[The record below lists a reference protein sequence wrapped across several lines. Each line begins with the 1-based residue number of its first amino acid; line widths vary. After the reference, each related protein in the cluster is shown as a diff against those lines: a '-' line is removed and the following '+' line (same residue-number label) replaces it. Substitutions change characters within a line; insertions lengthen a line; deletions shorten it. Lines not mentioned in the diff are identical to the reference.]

1 LWCGI
6 RKKGKRELMEQYSP
20 KTILLA
26 TDGSQDGGLAV
37 AAAVDLSKRTGA
49 KLHAA
54 HAWVPLPH
62 FAHPSLVSARYH
74 PPYEEGARRILDEQV
89 GRIEQAGGTVLGAH
103 LVEGRPADAILD
115 LAERIGADLIVI
127 GSRGLSSVKRLLVG
141 SVSLG
146 VVHHADRPVLVVRG
160 GSWPP
165 VRVVI
170 GEDLSEDAHGAERV
184 GIALGKLLKA
194 ETLLAHAYE
203 GMPPHPE
210 TLPRDDR
217 ELYEAMVE
225 KYLARAEPALEARA
239 AELEDAYGLRPRLRI
254 LEGESATALSEVAEE
269 GGGTGLLVVGSRG
282 LGTGG
287 RMLLGSVST
296 KVLMAARGPVLV
308 CPREERDEGGR
319 RA

>member
-1 LWCGI
+1 
-6 RKKGKRELMEQYSP
+6 MEEYHP
-20 KTILLA
+20 ETILLA
-26 TDGSQDGGLAV
+26 TDGSEGAEP
-37 AAAVDLSKRTGA
+37 AARAAIDLSNRTGG

-74 PPYEEGARRILDEQV
+74 PPYEEGARRILDEQL
-89 GRIEQAGGTVLGAH
+89 GRIEQAGGTVSEAH
-103 LVEGRPADAILD
+103 LIEGRPADAILD
-115 LAERIGADLIVI
+115 LAEQIGADLIVA
-127 GSRGLSSVKRLLVG
+127 GSRGLGSVKRLLVG

-146 VVHHADRPVLVVRG
+146 LVHHADRPVLVVRE

-170 GEDLSEDAHGAERV
+170 GDDLSEGARSAARLGV
-184 GIALGKLLKA
+184 GLAKLVEA
-194 ETLLAHAYE
+194 ETFLVHAYE

-217 ELYEAMVE
+217 ELYEAMVRE
-225 KYLARAEPALEARA
+225 HLRLVEPALEGRA
-239 AELEDAYGLRPRLRI
+239 AGLEDACGLRPRVRL
-254 LEGESATALSEVAEE
+254 LEGESPRVLSEVAEE
-269 GGGTGLLVVGSRG
+269 GGGTGPLVVGSRG
-282 LGTGG
+282 LGAGW

-296 KVLMAARGPVLV
+296 KVLMAASGPVLV
-308 CPREERDEGGR
+308 CPHEGSDEGGR

>member
-1 LWCGI
+1 
-6 RKKGKRELMEQYSP
+6 MEGFHP
-20 KTILLA
+20 ETILLA
-26 TDGSQDGGLAV
+26 TDGSEGAEH
-37 AAAVDLSKRTGA
+37 AARAAIDLSKRTEA

-54 HAWVPLPH
+54 HARVPLPH
-62 FAHPSLVSARYH
+62 FAYPSLVSARYH

-89 GRIEQAGGTVLGAH
+89 GRIEQAGGTVSGAH

-115 LAERIGADLIVI
+115 LAERIGADLIVV
-127 GSRGLSSVKRLLVG
+127 GSRGLGSIKSLLIG

-165 VRVVI
+165 ARVVI
-170 GEDLSEDAHGAERV
+170 GEDLSEEARDAARIGLT
-184 GIALGKLLKA
+184 LGKLLGA
-194 ETLLAHAYE
+194 ETLLAHAYQ

-217 ELYEAMVE
+217 EPYEAMVRE
-225 KYLARAEPALEARA
+225 HLRRVEPALEGRA
-239 AELEDAYGLRPRLRI
+239 AGLEDAYGVRPRVRL
-254 LEGESATALSEVAEE
+254 LEGDSARVLSDVAGE

-282 LGTGG
+282 LGAGG

-296 KVLMAARGPVLV
+296 KILMAAKGPVLV
-308 CPREERDEGGR
+308 CPREKSDEGGQ

>member
-1 LWCGI
+1 
-6 RKKGKRELMEQYSP
+6 MEGFHP
-20 KTILLA
+20 ETILLA
-26 TDGSQDGGLAV
+26 TDGSEGAEH
-37 AAAVDLSKRTGA
+37 AARAAIDLSKRTEA

-54 HAWVPLPH
+54 HARVPLPH
-62 FAHPSLVSARYH
+62 FAYPSLVSARYH

-89 GRIEQAGGTVLGAH
+89 GRIEQAGGTVSGAH

-115 LAERIGADLIVI
+115 LAERIGADLIVV
-127 GSRGLSSVKRLLVG
+127 GSRGLGSIKSLLIG

-165 VRVVI
+165 ARVVI
-170 GEDLSEDAHGAERV
+170 GEDLSEDARDAARIGLT
-184 GIALGKLLKA
+184 LGKLLGA
-194 ETLLAHAYE
+194 ETLLTHAYQ

-217 ELYEAMVE
+217 ELYEAMVRE
-225 KYLARAEPALEARA
+225 HLRRVEPALEGRA
-239 AELEDAYGLRPRLRI
+239 AGLEDAYGVRPRVRL
-254 LEGESATALSEVAEE
+254 LEGDSARVLSDVAGE

-282 LGTGG
+282 LGAGG

-296 KVLMAARGPVLV
+296 KVLMAAKGPVLV
-308 CPREERDEGGR
+308 CPREKSDKGGQ

>member
-1 LWCGI
+1 
-6 RKKGKRELMEQYSP
+6 MEGFHP
-20 KTILLA
+20 ETILLA
-26 TDGSQDGGLAV
+26 TDGSEGAEH
-37 AAAVDLSKRTGA
+37 AARAAIDLSKRTEA

-54 HAWVPLPH
+54 HARVPLPH
-62 FAHPSLVSARYH
+62 FAYPSLVSARYH

-89 GRIEQAGGTVLGAH
+89 GRIEQAGGPVSGAH

-115 LAERIGADLIVI
+115 LAERIGADLIVV
-127 GSRGLSSVKRLLVG
+127 GSRGLGSIKSLLIG

-165 VRVVI
+165 ARVVI
-170 GEDLSEDAHGAERV
+170 GEDLSEDARDAARIGLT
-184 GIALGKLLKA
+184 LGKLLGA
-194 ETLLAHAYE
+194 ETLLAHAYQ

-217 ELYEAMVE
+217 ELYEAMVRE
-225 KYLARAEPALEARA
+225 HLRWVEPALERRA
-239 AELEDAYGLRPRLRI
+239 AELEDAYGVRPRVRL
-254 LEGESATALSEVAEE
+254 LEGDSARVLSDVAGE

-282 LGTGG
+282 LGAGG

-296 KVLMAARGPVLV
+296 KILMAAKGPVLV
-308 CPREERDEGGR
+308 CPREKSDEGGQ

>member
-1 LWCGI
+1 
-6 RKKGKRELMEQYSP
+6 MEEYHP
-20 KTILLA
+20 ETILLA
-26 TDGSQDGGLAV
+26 TDGSEGAEP
-37 AAAVDLSKRTGA
+37 AARAAIDLSNRTGA

-54 HAWVPLPH
+54 HAWEPLPH
-62 FAHPSLVSARYH
+62 FAHPSLVWVRYH

-89 GRIEQAGGTVLGAH
+89 EQVVQAGGTVSEAH
-103 LVEGRPADAILD
+103 LLEGRPADALLD
-115 LAERIGADLIVI
+115 LAEQIGADLIVV
-127 GSRGLSSVKRLLVG
+127 GSRGLGSVKRLLVG

-170 GEDLSEDAHGAERV
+170 GEDLSEGARSAARLGV
-184 GIALGKLLKA
+184 GLAKLVEA
-194 ETLLAHAYE
+194 ETFLAHAYE
-203 GMPPHPE
+203 GMPPHPD

-225 KYLARAEPALEARA
+225 NYLARAEPVLESRA
-239 AELEDAYGLRPRLRI
+239 AELEDAYGVLPRLRT
-254 LEGESATALSEVAEE
+254 LEGEGVRALSEVAEE

-282 LGTGG
+282 LGAGG

-308 CPREERDEGGR
+308 CPHPKSHEGGIS
-319 RA
+319 A

>member
-1 LWCGI
+1 
-6 RKKGKRELMEQYSP
+6 MEGFHP
-20 KTILLA
+20 ETILLA
-26 TDGSQDGGLAV
+26 TDGSEGAEH
-37 AAAVDLSKRTGA
+37 AARAAIDLSKRTEA

-54 HAWVPLPH
+54 HARVPLPH
-62 FAHPSLVSARYH
+62 FAYPSLVSARYH

-89 GRIEQAGGTVLGAH
+89 GRIEQAGGTVSGAH

-115 LAERIGADLIVI
+115 LAERIGADLIVV
-127 GSRGLSSVKRLLVG
+127 GSRGLGSIKSLLIG

-165 VRVVI
+165 ARVVI
-170 GEDLSEDAHGAERV
+170 GEDLSEDARDAARIGLT
-184 GIALGKLLKA
+184 LGKLLGA
-194 ETLLAHAYE
+194 ETLLAHAYQ

-217 ELYEAMVE
+217 ELYEAMVRE
-225 KYLARAEPALEARA
+225 HLRRVEPALEGRA
-239 AELEDAYGLRPRLRI
+239 AGLEDAYGVRPRVRL
-254 LEGESATALSEVAEE
+254 LEGDSARVLSDVAGE

-282 LGTGG
+282 LGAGG

-296 KVLMAARGPVLV
+296 KVLMAAKGPVLV
-308 CPREERDEGGR
+308 CPREKSDKGGQ

>member
-1 LWCGI
+1 
-6 RKKGKRELMEQYSP
+6 MEGFHP
-20 KTILLA
+20 ETILLA
-26 TDGSQDGGLAV
+26 TDGSEGAEH
-37 AAAVDLSKRTGA
+37 AARAAIDLSKRTEA

-54 HAWVPLPH
+54 HARVPLPH
-62 FAHPSLVSARYH
+62 FAYPSLVSARYH

-89 GRIEQAGGTVLGAH
+89 GRIEQAGGTVSGAH

-115 LAERIGADLIVI
+115 LAERIGADLIVV
-127 GSRGLSSVKRLLVG
+127 GSRGLGSIKSLLIG

-165 VRVVI
+165 ARVVI
-170 GEDLSEDAHGAERV
+170 GEDLSEDARDAARIGLT
-184 GIALGKLLKA
+184 LGKLLGA
-194 ETLLAHAYE
+194 ETLLAHAYQ

-217 ELYEAMVE
+217 ELYEAMVRE
-225 KYLARAEPALEARA
+225 HLRRVEPALEGRA
-239 AELEDAYGLRPRLRI
+239 AGLEDAYGVRPRVRL
-254 LEGESATALSEVAEE
+254 LEGDSARVLSDVAGE

-282 LGTGG
+282 LGAGG

-296 KVLMAARGPVLV
+296 KILMAAKGPVLV
-308 CPREERDEGGR
+308 CPREKSDEGGQ

>member
-1 LWCGI
+1 
-6 RKKGKRELMEQYSP
+6 MEGFHP
-20 KTILLA
+20 ETILLA
-26 TDGSQDGGLAV
+26 TDGSEGAEH
-37 AAAVDLSKRTGA
+37 AARAAIDLSKRTEA

-54 HAWVPLPH
+54 HARVPLPH
-62 FAHPSLVSARYH
+62 FAYPSLVSARYH

-89 GRIEQAGGTVLGAH
+89 GRIEQAGGTVSGAH

-115 LAERIGADLIVI
+115 LAERIGADLIVV
-127 GSRGLSSVKRLLVG
+127 GSRGLGSIKSLLIG

-165 VRVVI
+165 ARVVI
-170 GEDLSEDAHGAERV
+170 GEDLSEDARDAARIGLT
-184 GIALGKLLKA
+184 LGKLLGA
-194 ETLLAHAYE
+194 ETLLAHAYQ

-217 ELYEAMVE
+217 EPYEAMVRE
-225 KYLARAEPALEARA
+225 HLRRVEPALEGRA
-239 AELEDAYGLRPRLRI
+239 AGLEDAYGVRPRVRL
-254 LEGESATALSEVAEE
+254 LEGDSARVLSDVAGE

-282 LGTGG
+282 LGAGG

-296 KVLMAARGPVLV
+296 KILMAAKGPVLV
-308 CPREERDEGGR
+308 CPREKSDEGGQ